1 MLIIFDLD
9 DTLIDTSG
17 SVTPFKMKECVKTL
31 IKSGVDIPDFS
42 KAYQELLDLNARS
55 PRSKDALEQF
65 ATSYHATS
73 CQIEKSL
80 LELVSPLPADFKVQT
95 TPFAKEILNYY
106 GSLCPIA
113 LVTGGHP
120 PFQRDKLEK
129 AGIEV
134 SVFSMIA
141 IPEDSV
147 KRPYYEALQ
156 EEFSISP
163 ADVWVCG
170 DRVAMDLKP
179 AQELGFHTV
188 HMRWGRGALAAR
200 EDWIEY
206 SISGLRELKEII
218 K

>member
-17 SVTPFKMKECVKTL
+17 YVTPFKMKECLKKLVE
-31 IKSGVDIPDFS
+31 IGVSIPDFS
-42 KAYQELLDLNARS
+42 QAYSDLLAINALS
-55 PRSKDALEQF
+55 PKSKQAVEQF
-65 ATSYHATS
+65 AASYGATPL
-73 CQIEKSL
+73 QIGEAL
-80 LELVSPLPADFKVQT
+80 QELTTPLPSGFSVPT
-95 TPFAKEILNYY
+95 TPFAKEILDYY
-106 GSLCPIA
+106 RFRSSLA

-141 IPEDSV
+141 IPEDSI
-147 KRPYYEALQ
+147 KKPYYEALQ
-156 EEFSISP
+156 REFSISP
-163 ADVWVCG
+163 RDVWVCG

-179 AQELGFHTV
+179 ALELGFHTV
-188 HMRWGRGALAAR
+188 HMRWGRGTLAAR
-200 EDWIEY
+200 EPWIEY
-206 SISGLRELKEII
+206 SISTLRELKEII